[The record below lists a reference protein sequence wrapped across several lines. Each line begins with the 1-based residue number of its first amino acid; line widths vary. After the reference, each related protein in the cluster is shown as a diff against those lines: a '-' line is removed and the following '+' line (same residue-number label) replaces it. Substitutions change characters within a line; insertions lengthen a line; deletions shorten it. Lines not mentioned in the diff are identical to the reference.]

1 VVATPDVGR
10 TVAALEATGMV
21 LRRERRAGSPERPL
35 RQAFF
40 RHGEAVVEV
49 VGPPEPGGPG
59 PARLWGLTVTLADL
73 DALAARLGSR
83 LGTVRP
89 AVQPGR
95 RIATLRPGAG
105 SSVRLAFMS
114 PPAADAGAG
123 AARGG

>member
-10 TVAALEATGMV
+10 TVAALAATGMV
-21 LRRERRAGSPERPL
+21 LRRERRGGPPERPL
-35 RQAFF
+35 HQAFF

-49 VGPPEPGGPG
+49 AGPPEPDGAG
-59 PARLWGLTVTLADL
+59 PARLWGLTVTCADL

-105 SSVRLAFMS
+105 SSVPLAFMS
-114 PPAADAGAG
+114 PPPADAGPR